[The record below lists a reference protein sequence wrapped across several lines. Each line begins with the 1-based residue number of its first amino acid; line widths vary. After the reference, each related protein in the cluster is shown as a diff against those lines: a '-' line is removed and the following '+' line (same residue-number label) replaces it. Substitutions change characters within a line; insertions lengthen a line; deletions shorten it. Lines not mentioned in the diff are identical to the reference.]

1 MPMPPAYHESLP
13 YIDSQPSESE
23 LAAANDLIAA
33 EIAVLPP
40 PSMTAAPA
48 PNFTPIFQSE
58 LERVAAQAPLQPLT
72 LSRYEAQETPSG
84 DAGADR
90 LKEVLDNAHITD
102 MYLSSRRQNLE
113 LLDRYGKNA
122 WLIGN
127 HELEGELKRL
137 EAELAATKK
146 EVDLVNLAR
155 QRRQEDVR
163 GELTMLEE
171 TWKKGVGR
179 VLETE
184 VAVEELKSQI
194 RAELRNQ
201 GKTGQDEQ

>member
-1 MPMPPAYHESLP
+1 M
-13 YIDSQPSESE
+13 
-23 LAAANDLIAA
+23 
-33 EIAVLPP
+33 
-40 PSMTAAPA
+40 
-48 PNFTPIFQSE
+48 
-58 LERVAAQAPLQPLT
+58 AAQAPLQPLT
-72 LSRYEAQETPSG
+72 LSRYEAQETPSS

-127 HELEGELKRL
+127 HELEAELKRL

-184 VAVEELKSQI
+184 VAVEELKTQI
-194 RAELRNQ
+194 RAELRSQ